1 MQIKEMFN
9 CTPPVKA
16 KSSLEKW
23 YCSLLEKDES
33 ELSLNDIC
41 IMLRQSVFTDLARE
55 KGMTILSKDPFAG
68 YCLLGEVLYAFYEN
82 HKDYIISNKDSFA
95 SIVEK
100 ACDILRRPED
110 YTSEGFEGMSEEE
123 ITDMSAL
130 VTNIEQLLNSD
141 SDFPSE

>member
-55 KGMTILSKDPFAG
+55 KGMTILSKDTFAG
-68 YCLLGEVLYAFYEN
+68 YGLLGEVLYAFYEI

-123 ITDMSAL
+123 FADMKVLMSNIVFLLDSA
-130 VTNIEQLLNSD
+130 VD
-141 SDFPSE
+141 C